1 LTDYPHRV
9 VSALLGSELMPASIR
24 MKLMRALGFDIAKEC
39 CIWAGASF
47 RAKKKIK
54 IAAGV
59 FINVGF
65 FHDGFETLEIGRNVR
80 IGQFVRI
87 ITATH
92 DMGPPHQRGLIE
104 VVGKP
109 VHIKD
114 GSWIGCCVT
123 ILPGVTIE
131 RGCMIAANSIVR
143 KSTEPN
149 GLYAGNP
156 ARFIRDLGQ

>member
-1 LTDYPHRV
+1 MGDYAHRV
-9 VSALLGSELMPASIR
+9 ITAFLGSELIPASIR
-24 MKLMRALGFDIAKEC
+24 IKLMRGIGFNISKDV

-47 RAKKKIK
+47 RSKNLKIGS
-54 IAAGV
+54 GV

-65 FHDGFETLEIGRNVR
+65 FYDGYDHFQIGNNVR

-87 ITATH
+87 LTATH
-92 DMGPPHQRGLIE
+92 DIGPSCQRGLIE

-109 VHIKD
+109 VTIKD
-114 GSWIGCCVT
+114 GCWIGSGVT

-131 RGCMIAANSIVR
+131 HGCVVAANSVVLVT
-143 KSTEPN
+143 TEPN

-156 ARFIRDLGQ
+156 ARLIRDLGA